1 MLWCSQNWSSKTKV
15 LRSFYFPLDTWSM
28 AYHYCHPLICS
39 IYEQDEVETVAP
51 SFVGKVTWIFCTSTK
66 KQLNTGFCFVLLQ
79 PFHVRQNTPPA
90 PPHHN
95 KCQSISKAFDF
106 HQDFQTG
113 RFYFHTL
120 FTIDKMLTIYLGLQV
135 VTKRKLYTTTV
146 HLGWKNCPCMKNIPR
161 NQVVN
166 KRKH

>member
-1 MLWCSQNWSSKTKV
+1 MNIL
-15 LRSFYFPLDTWSM
+15 YFNK
-28 AYHYCHPLICS
+28 
-39 IYEQDEVETVAP
+39 ET
-51 SFVGKVTWIFCTSTK
+51 
-66 KQLNTGFCFVLLQ
+66 NTGFCFVLLQ

-146 HLGWKNCPCMKNIPR
+146 HLG
-161 NQVVN
+161 
-166 KRKH
+166 